1 MNTHEG
7 SFKVVR
13 NSEGRQFTVM
23 GAKTMYKATAEDTR
37 GAYSLAIETT
47 LPHSGLPLHVHH
59 REDEAMYILEGEYE
73 IQCGDRTIRA
83 TKGTFVF
90 LPRDVP
96 NRFEN
101 VTDAPG
107 SYIYIT
113 SPGGFETFM
122 EQMSK
127 AAASD
132 PVDMGK
138 VSQAMRK
145 NGIEWRNNRD

>member
-1 MNTHEG
+1 MNTHPG
-7 SFKVVR
+7 SFKVIR
-13 NSEGRQFTVM
+13 DGEGQQFTVM
-23 GAKTMYKATAEDTR
+23 GAKSSYKATAEDTR

-47 LPHSGLPLHVHH
+47 PPHSGLPLHVHH

-73 IQCGDRTIRA
+73 IQCGDRTIHA

-122 EQMSK
+122 DQMSK
-127 AAASD
+127 ATAGDS
-132 PVDMGK
+132 VDMNK
-138 VSQAMRK
+138 APAIFR
-145 NGIEWRNNRD
+145 NHGIEMK

>member
-1 MNTHEG
+1 MNADKG

-13 NSEGRQFTVM
+13 DGQGRQFTVM
-23 GAKTMYKATAEDTR
+23 GAKSMYMAIAEDTR

-47 LPHSGLPLHVHH
+47 PPHSGLPLHVHH
-59 REDEAMYILEGEYE
+59 RQDEAMYILEGEYE
-73 IQCGDRTIRA
+73 IQCGDQTVRA

-90 LPRDVP
+90 LPRGVP

-101 VTDAPG
+101 VADAPG

-122 EQMSK
+122 AQMSK
-127 AAASD
+127 AAAGD
-132 PVDMGK
+132 PPDMTK
-138 VSQAMRK
+138 VPEIFRDH
-145 NGIEWRNNRD
+145 GIEMK